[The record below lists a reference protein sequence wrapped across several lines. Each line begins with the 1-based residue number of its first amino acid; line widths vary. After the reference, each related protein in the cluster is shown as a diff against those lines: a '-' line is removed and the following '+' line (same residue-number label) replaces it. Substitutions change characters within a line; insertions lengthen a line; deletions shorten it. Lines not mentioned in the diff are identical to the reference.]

1 MWVWIGKGSD
11 RNRRGSA
18 APPDLRGGG
27 VKLIS
32 VAGLGGLGGLGLFVC
47 VPGISGVSRVLV
59 VLVLSL

>member
-47 VPGISGVSRVLV
+47 VPGISSV
-59 VLVLSL
+59 